1 MNVRQNIKQ
10 GTGIGSLRGNAILH
24 KQFRKGFINKVTLSK
39 KLKWV
44 RDEPGGI

>member
-1 MNVRQNIKQ
+1 MRQNIRQ
-10 GTGIGSLRGNAILH
+10 GTGIGSLRGGAILH

-44 RDEPGGI
+44 GGEPGAI